1 MGNAPAT
8 EVAPRNARHAIA
20 QLRRAVVVIQVPR
33 SSERNA
39 GRSVQ
44 LCRSASAGARPST
57 IGDMRTEAS
66 PPNVLT
72 YAQASEVIRL
82 HAAQISA
89 AFQARQEETT
99 LLDSRGRVLAAPIY
113 ADRDQP
119 PFDRTT
125 RDGFACRAEEISR
138 QPLRV
143 VGLLRAGEEWL
154 GTLASAE
161 ALEIM
166 TGAPVPSGADCVV
179 MVEHTSNTGSGN
191 GEVRLLDGRKIQ
203 SSENIVPRASEAH
216 RGTPLLPAGIR
227 LAAQHI
233 ALAASCGQTHLKVF
247 RKPRVAVQATG
258 DELVE
263 ITETPLPFQ
272 IRNSNSYSLAAQVT
286 QCGAEPLLL
295 PILRDDCIE
304 TVAAITSALAADA
317 DLIILS
323 GGVSMGKFDFVEE
336 ALHKLGAEFLF
347 TGAKIQPG
355 KPVVFG
361 RLPRP
366 AGAWTYFFGLPGNPI
381 STLVTFALFVHP
393 LLNTLSGEIDAG
405 PRFALARLAADVSV
419 KRGLTRFLPAI
430 LQSAA
435 LAPGVTAIP
444 WQGSGDMAANARA
457 NCYLV
462 VPDQGE
468 SGSDSLKA
476 GVIVSVLLIG

>member
-1 MGNAPAT
+1 MLG
-8 EVAPRNARHAIA
+8 V
-20 QLRRAVVVIQVPR
+20 
-33 SSERNA
+33 
-39 GRSVQ
+39 
-44 LCRSASAGARPST
+44 RPST

-72 YAQASEVIRL
+72 YAQATEVVRS

-89 AFQARQEETT
+89 APPHHQEEVS
-99 LLDSRGRVLAAPIY
+99 LLDSRGRVLAAPIH

-119 PFDRTT
+119 PFDRST
-125 RDGFACRAEEISR
+125 RDGFACRAAEISR
-138 QPLRV
+138 QPLRI
-143 VGLLRAGEEWL
+143 VGLLRAGEEWPS
-154 GTLASAE
+154 TLASGE

-166 TGAPVPSGADCVV
+166 TGAPVPLGADCVV
-179 MVEHTSNTGSGN
+179 MVEHTAPTGSAN
-191 GEVRLLDGRKIQ
+191 SEVRLLDGRRIQ
-203 SSENIVPRASEAH
+203 PGDNIVPRASEAH
-216 RGTPLLPAGIR
+216 SGTPLLPPGIR

-233 ALAASCGQTHLKVF
+233 ALGASCGQTRVNVY

-263 ITETPLPFQ
+263 IAETPLPFQ
-272 IRNSNSYSLAAQVT
+272 IRNSNSYSLAAQIT
-286 QCGAEPLLL
+286 QCGGEPLLL
-295 PILRDDCIE
+295 PILDDDCSQ
-304 TVAAITSALAADA
+304 TVAAITSTLAAGA
-317 DLIILS
+317 DLLILS

-336 ALHKLGAEFLF
+336 ALHKLDAEFLF
-347 TGAKIQPG
+347 TGVKIQPG

-381 STLVTFALFVHP
+381 STMVTFSLFVHP
-393 LLNTLSGEIDAG
+393 LLNALAGEPDAA
-405 PRFALARLAADVSV
+405 PRFAFARLDADVAI

-435 LAPGVTAIP
+435 LMPAVTAIP

-462 VPDQGE
+462 APDHVE
-468 SGSDSLKA
+468 PERDALKA
-476 GVIVSVLLIG
+476 GEIVSVLLIG